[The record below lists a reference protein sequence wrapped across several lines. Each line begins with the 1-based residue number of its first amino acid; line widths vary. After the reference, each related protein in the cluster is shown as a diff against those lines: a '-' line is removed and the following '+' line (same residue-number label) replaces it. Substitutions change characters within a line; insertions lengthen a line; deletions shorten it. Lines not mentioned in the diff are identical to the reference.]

1 MYFLELL
8 ALFKLE
14 IYIAFYSFFY
24 FIPIKYFDL
33 YETSYGIRILVWE
46 ESFLGPQQSTFDFI
60 FLWLI
65 ICFIDLLLSPFFV
78 NWFSFLTFY
87 TVFYL
92 LDSFRLYS

>member
-33 YETSYGIRILVWE
+33 YETSYGIRILV
-46 ESFLGPQQSTFDFI
+46 
-60 FLWLI
+60 
-65 ICFIDLLLSPFFV
+65 
-78 NWFSFLTFY
+78 
-87 TVFYL
+87 
-92 LDSFRLYS
+92 